1 LETAEKSLALRVWM
15 DITTKPRDEFLVLT
29 SVTAHARAMLCESLR
44 RSCEPTVPR
53 NYECRSRGRGGAK
66 EIAVR
71 GSSPLEWLLPAS
83 RLKRE
88 GGSHRRFSPV
98 RLPLSRISIAP
109 FSCYV
114 FPPFHRISSAL
125 APRLP
130 MQISRASGKRIAR
143 SALPISLSLSLSL
156 SLCSDPSIAL
166 FPFAFGGQD
175 SLASLVAINQ
185 TSISKKHFV
194 VRQSAGFMVRP
205 SSRDKSHGT
214 GGSSDLLLSS
224 PLSRISSPCCIAKL
238 SSRFSSWSP
247 MLRRRFLSIKIR
259 RVQARENLERLIVPA
274 GRTERD
280 TGVHVLVAMQS
291 ARPPRSRES
300 ASCFLFLLRCPS
312 CASRVRRSRS
322 RDEMEVSEI

>member
-1 LETAEKSLALRVWM
+1 MASSRFSTEARGRKPSPVLAGSSSSLSHFNRSIFMLRFPAFPPHFLRARPSLAYANL
-15 DITTKPRDEFLVLT
+15 
-29 SVTAHARAMLCESLR
+29 ASLR
-44 RSCEPTVPR
+44 QAHCAI
-53 NYECRSRGRGGAK
+53 C
-66 EIAVR
+66 
-71 GSSPLEWLLPAS
+71 SP
-83 RLKRE
+83 
-88 GGSHRRFSPV
+88 
-98 RLPLSRISIAP
+98 
-109 FSCYV
+109 Y
-114 FPPFHRISSAL
+114 
-125 APRLP
+125 
-130 MQISRASGKRIAR
+130 
-143 SALPISLSLSLSL
+143 LSLSLSL

-205 SSRDKSHGT
+205 SSRDKSHRT